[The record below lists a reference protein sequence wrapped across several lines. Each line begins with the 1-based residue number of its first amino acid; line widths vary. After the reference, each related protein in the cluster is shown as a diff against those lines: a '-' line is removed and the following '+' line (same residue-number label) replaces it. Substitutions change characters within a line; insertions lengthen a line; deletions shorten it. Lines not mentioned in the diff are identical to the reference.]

1 MRRNEIGME
10 IGIGSEGKGWRDGN
24 RCSRRMR
31 RNERRLEIG
40 IGCEG
45 KGGRDRNRSKE

>member
-1 MRRNEIGME
+1 
-10 IGIGSEGKGWRDGN
+10 
-24 RCSRRMR
+24 MR